1 MRRFIKKS
9 CHMIFMVILNFKPYQ
24 TRRSVDGDVVVVDD
38 ESVGRTDGVTLQVLV
53 ELAHGLFINHI

>member
-1 MRRFIKKS
+1 
-9 CHMIFMVILNFKPYQ
+9 MVILNFKPYQ